1 MGRAGRIFSI
11 KTLIEKYS
19 NYTYQQKEESSMSRA
34 TYSIYDS
41 NETKSV
47 KKTIIVL
54 GCPRGGTSMAAGIC
68 RLLGVNM
75 GSVGHNQ
82 EDPDFLQHGGLK
94 TLQREKNDEERKEVV
109 NTIRELVLKRNQQ
122 LDVWGWKDPLASF
135 YIQDLSDLLI
145 NPRLIC
151 IYRDAASIAAGEM
164 RFMKNNVQDPLFSEK
179 KFYVEIMN
187 RIINQQK
194 DIIEFTLRSNLPL
207 LNISYEKAL
216 LHPED
221 TIDSLSAFVGL
232 ERYDGELGKSEII
245 SYISAERRY
254 SGIPGDEAN
263 KT

>member
-1 MGRAGRIFSI
+1 
-11 KTLIEKYS
+11 
-19 NYTYQQKEESSMSRA
+19 
-34 TYSIYDS
+34 
-41 NETKSV
+41 
-47 KKTIIVL
+47 
-54 GCPRGGTSMAAGIC
+54 MAAGIC

-75 GSVGHNQ
+75 GRVRSDQ
-82 EDPDFLQHGGLK
+82 EDPDFLQHGGLE
-94 TLQREKNDEERKEVV
+94 TLQREQNDVKRKDVV
-109 NTIRELVLKRNQQ
+109 NTLRELVLKRNQQ

-164 RFMKNNVQDPLFSEK
+164 RYMKRTVQDPLFSEK

-194 DIIEFTLRSNLPL
+194 DIIEFTLGCNLPI

-221 TIDSLSAFVGL
+221 TIDSLSSFVGL
-232 ERYDGELGKSEII
+232 ERSDGKVDKSKII
-245 SYISAERRY
+245 SYISAERGY
-254 SGIPGDEAN
+254 SGIPDDEAN